1 MIRVI
6 KQPVKIITTCR
17 YCLAEL
23 EYERVDIHRRQTG
36 IQEWEYFITC
46 PCCEKEI
53 MVNEGGEVEVLA
65 KELADILMRNP
76 DMKVE
81 TTVHILVPEKELEQR
96 GYKYPWDNWNVELN
110 INDIG
115 YSDKVILLGC
125 HIED

>member
-1 MIRVI
+1 M
-6 KQPVKIITTCR
+6 K
-17 YCLAEL
+17 
-23 EYERVDIHRRQTG
+23 
-36 IQEWEYFITC
+36 
-46 PCCEKEI
+46 
-53 MVNEGGEVEVLA
+53 VLA

-110 INDIG
+110 MNDIG

-125 HIED
+125 NIED